1 MLYFLELVL
10 SASLLVPFAATQT
23 NNFTIIGYYTES
35 GSQFLSPENVPFSK
49 LSHVNYAFAIVGD
62 NYRPVLTAEAEAL
75 IPSLVA
81 KAHQEGVKVS
91 LSVGGY
97 TGSVHFSEMVSRI
110 DRRLIFTTALT
121 SLILQYDLDGID
133 IVWQYPGRKSIS
145 CNPVDKANDAKNL
158 LILLREIRL
167 AFNVAFLL
175 SPKLLTLG
183 VRVEPFDVNDTPM
196 TDVSEFAKVVDF
208 ISVMAYDINVA
219 SSATTGPNS
228 PFDFTPVKGVQNSF
242 KQAIN
247 SWINAKIPKSQL
259 VVGFPFYGRSS
270 TATVDMSQDP
280 TNMYVSKSNV
290 IPMGDQDDEVSFE
303 PCPGSIETYSGI
315 WKYRNLRSQ
324 GLLTS
329 PTTAGNG
336 WTRYWDS
343 ASQTPWLY
351 NPATSVFIS
360 YDDVES
366 FQIKMNYG
374 QQIGVRG
381 AMIWALH
388 QDTDDELLN
397 ILVDGLI
404 QLNL

>member
-1 MLYFLELVL
+1 MTVSYF
-10 SASLLVPFAATQT
+10 T
-23 NNFTIIGYYTES
+23 
-35 GSQFLSPENVPFSK
+35 
-49 LSHVNYAFAIVGD
+49 AFAIVGD
-62 NYRPVLTAEAEAL
+62 NYRPDLTSEAKAL
-75 IPSLVA
+75 IPRLVA
-81 KAHQEGVKVS
+81 KAHQENVKVS

-133 IVWQYPGRKSIS
+133 IVWQYIGRKSIS
-145 CNPVDKANDAKNL
+145 CNPVDKAKDANNL

-175 SPKLLTLG
+175 SSKLLTIG

-196 TDVSEFAKVVDF
+196 TDVSEFVKVVDF
-208 ISVMAYDINVA
+208 INIMAYDINVA
-219 SSATTGPNS
+219 SSTTTGPNS
-228 PFDFTPVKGVQNSF
+228 PFDFTPSKGVQNSF

-247 SWINAKIPKSQL
+247 SWLNAKVPKNQL

-290 IPMGDQDDEVSFE
+290 IPMGDQDDEMSFE
-303 PCPGSIETYSGI
+303 PCLESMETYSGI

-366 FQIKMNYG
+366 FQIKVNYG

-388 QDTDDELLN
+388 QDANDELLN
-397 ILVDGLI
+397 ILQDI
-404 QLNL
+404 